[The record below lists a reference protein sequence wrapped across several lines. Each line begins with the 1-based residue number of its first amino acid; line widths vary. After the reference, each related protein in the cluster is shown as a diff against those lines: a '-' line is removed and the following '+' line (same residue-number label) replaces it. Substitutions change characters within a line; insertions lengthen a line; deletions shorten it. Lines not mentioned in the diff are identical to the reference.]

1 MPRSLWRT
9 LLALACMVAAL
20 AFAACGGDDEDEG
33 TGSGGTSAQSEEGG
47 DANVTEQLFAGS
59 AADNRESADEGKKGG
74 KLTVLSAGDVDY
86 MDPGKT
92 YYTYAIGII
101 NAVHRGLYAY
111 LPGDTTQ
118 PVPDLA
124 ADMPEI
130 SEDGKTVTVKLKE
143 GVTFTPPVSREVT
156 SADVK
161 YAIERAFTANVANG
175 YAGVYLGDLKGAP
188 KEQGEYKEIPGIETP
203 DDQTIV
209 FNLTKGTGA
218 ALAGALAMPIS
229 VPVPKEY
236 AEKYDKESPSTYGE
250 GHAVYTG
257 PYMVESDAEGKAT
270 GYVPGK
276 SIKLI
281 RNPDYAPVDD
291 FRPAF
296 LDEIEIQAGN
306 DDTNVATRR
315 ILSGESMASGEIE
328 PPASQLKRLL
338 ETNKTELSVVPGG
351 GWRMISMD
359 TLEAAV
365 RQHRRPQGRHRRL
378 RPRRGAPAARR
389 RGARPDR
396 PAPDPAGHG
405 RVRGVQRR
413 RRLGRR
419 DGLAGQPKGD
429 RDKAAEYFK
438 AAGNAS
444 GKYEGD
450 ETVLIVGDNAEPD
463 KSISQITEQQLNEMG
478 FKTKLRLV
486 TRDTM
491 FTKFCN
497 VPDSEVTVCPS
508 VGWAQDFADPQTML
522 DPTFNGENI
531 IPTGNSNWPELD
543 VPEVNKAIDDAK
555 LVTEPAERAQAWAD
569 VNKLHHGAGSVDP
582 VHVGLPGRGR
592 LAERARRPERLQ
604 HDLGLELHLH
614 QVSPDP

>member
-20 AFAACGGDDEDEG
+20 AFAACGGDDDDEG
-33 TGSGGTSAQSEEGG
+33 TSSGGTSAQSEEGG

-59 AADNRESADEGKKGG
+59 AADNRQSADEGKKGG

-101 NAVHRGLYAY
+101 NAIHRGLYAY

-143 GVTFTPPVSREVT
+143 GVTFSKPVSREVT

-276 SIKLI
+276 EIHLI
-281 RNPDYAPVDD
+281 RNPDYAAVDD

-296 LDEIEIQAGN
+296 LDDIDIQAGN

-359 TLEAAV
+359 NSKPPFDNLDV
-365 RQHRRPQGRHRRL
+365 RKATIAGFDR
-378 RPRRGAPAARR
+378 AAARQQ
-389 RGARPDR
+389 RGGEA
-396 PAPDPAGHG
+396 
-405 RVRGVQRR
+405 
-413 RRLGRR
+413 LGPIAQHLIPPGMSGFEESNGF
-419 DGLAGQPKGD
+419 DGWVDEMDWLATPEGD

-438 AAGNAS
+438 AAGMAS

-531 IPTGNSNWPELD
+531 IPTGNSNWPEMD

-555 LVTEPAERAQAWAD
+555 LVTEPAERATAWAA
-569 VNKLHHGAGSVDP
+569 VNKMIMEQAPSIPYMWDYQAVVASP
-582 VHVGLPGRGR
+582 NVRGVQSGYSTTWDWSFTSLR
-592 LAERARRPERLQ
+592 
-604 HDLGLELHLH
+604 
-614 QVSPDP
+614 